1 MNEVD
6 NESLS
11 TVIGNNIGTEKI
23 NDYILEIIKTIGSTS
38 NSSEAYHT
46 YLYKFVNVDDINV
59 FYLREALNNVFC
71 NLLSI

>member
-23 NDYILEIIKTIGSTS
+23 NDYILEIIETIGSTS
-38 NSSEAYHT
+38 NSSEAYQDLAT
-46 YLYKFVNVDDINV
+46 ILGSEMAKKPS
-59 FYLREALNNVFC
+59 EQQ
-71 NLLSI
+71 

>member
-23 NDYILEIIKTIGSTS
+23 NDYILEIIETIGSTS
-38 NSSEAYHT
+38 NSSEAYQDLAT
-46 YLYKFVNVDDINV
+46 ILGSEMAKKQS
-59 FYLREALNNVFC
+59 EQQ
-71 NLLSI
+71 

>member
-38 NSSEAYHT
+38 NSSEAYQDLAT
-46 YLYKFVNVDDINV
+46 ILGSEMAKKPS
-59 FYLREALNNVFC
+59 EQQ
-71 NLLSI
+71 